1 MQKKLL
7 VEDKLTF
14 QGAIDIAKS
23 MELAAA
29 NTKQLQS
36 QATVNKVTEGTDSR
50 CYRCGKQTHKP
61 SQCPY
66 RGFKCHNCG
75 KPEHLQVACRQQSA
89 HPMTKGK
96 GKRVQTRGR
105 ERGSSIRTVKED
117 TEESS
122 ESDSVIRNIR
132 SLNKLNGKSVKPY
145 IVEVQLDGKSLN
157 MELDTGACISLVS
170 QTTFSRLFPDK
181 QLQPSTAH
189 LSTYSGEEIVTV
201 GEPDVSVSYK
211 DQEAILPLVVVSGT
225 GPSLLGRNW
234 LSTLRLDWKSIRTVH
249 CSTLLSQLLETYQE
263 VFREADW
270 APGQNLCGPGSSA
283 TVLQSTA
290 YSLRHAKQ
298 GRSRTRAFREPR
310 HYPANTICRLGRPN
324 STRSES

>member
-1 MQKKLL
+1 MAELRKLAVSCKFKNFLHDALHDRFVCVHWNDAMQKKIL

-29 NTKQLQS
+29 NTKQLQR
-36 QATVNKVTEGTDSR
+36 QATVYTQDKTEGADNR

-75 KPEHLQVACRQQSA
+75 KTGHLQVACRQQSA
-89 HPMTKGK
+89 HPMTKRR

-105 ERGSSIRTVKED
+105 ERDSSIHTVQED

-122 ESDSVIRNIR
+122 NSDSVIRSIQ
-132 SLNKLNGKSVKPY
+132 SLNKVNGKSVKPY
-145 IVEVQLDGKSLN
+145 TVEVQLDGKSLS

-181 QLQPSTAH
+181 QLQPLTAH

-201 GEPDVSVSYK
+201 GETDVSVSYK
-211 DQEAILPLVVVSGT
+211 DQ
-225 GPSLLGRNW
+225 
-234 LSTLRLDWKSIRTVH
+234 
-249 CSTLLSQLLETYQE
+249 
-263 VFREADW
+263 
-270 APGQNLCGPGSSA
+270 
-283 TVLQSTA
+283 
-290 YSLRHAKQ
+290 
-298 GRSRTRAFREPR
+298 
-310 HYPANTICRLGRPN
+310 
-324 STRSES
+324 